1 MLDMP
6 IMSVAPATLI
16 YTVANMA
23 RRMAMSMRLIAA
35 LSRCVADCQ
44 MLSPAVNKRAPRSG
58 DEAAS
63 SMPRAMTLQLGA
75 ALLKDQSLPV

>member
-1 MLDMP
+1 
-6 IMSVAPATLI
+6 MSVAPETVI
-16 YTVANMA
+16 FTVANMA
-23 RRMAMSMRLIAA
+23 RRMAKANAA
-35 LSRCVADCQ
+35 ECGLTRCVADCR